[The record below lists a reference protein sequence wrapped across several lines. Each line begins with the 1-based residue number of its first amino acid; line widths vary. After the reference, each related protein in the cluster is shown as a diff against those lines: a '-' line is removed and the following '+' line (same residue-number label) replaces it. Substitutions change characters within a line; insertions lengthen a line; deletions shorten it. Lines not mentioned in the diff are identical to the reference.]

1 MFQKIK
7 DWFKKRHMDRMQKRL
22 TKYMQKRE
30 QRRHLMEREVLIY
43 LRRKKEK
50 AELNPHQCLQLAKH
64 HFAAELKSER
74 MAVARDRSNK
84 SIKVILKK
92 SA

>member
-1 MFQKIK
+1 MFQKLK
-7 DWFKKRHMDRMQKRL
+7 EWFKQWHMNRMQKKL
-22 TKYMQKRE
+22 TKYIQKRE
-30 QRRHLMEREVLIY
+30 QRRHLMEREILIY

-50 AELNPHQCLQLAKH
+50 SALNPHQCLQLAKH
-64 HFAAELKSER
+64 HFADELQSER
-74 MAVARDRSNK
+74 MQVVRDRSNK

>member
-1 MFQKIK
+1 
-7 DWFKKRHMDRMQKRL
+7 MDRMQKRL

-30 QRRHLMEREVLIY
+30 QRRHLMEREILIY

-50 AELNPHQCLQLAKH
+50 SPLNPHQCLELAKH
-64 HFAAELKSER
+64 QFADELKTER
-74 MAVARDRSNK
+74 MQVVRDRSNK